1 MAEQVSPPA
10 AQTGVSS
17 SLRLL
22 KRVEAASQ
30 LGVSV
35 RTLDRWSVIKVGP
48 PRIKVGRYVF
58 YRTETILKWLSS
70 FDSSPGGTQVKGHE

>member
-1 MAEQVSPPA
+1 MAKKVSPPD

-35 RTLDRWSVIKVGP
+35 RTLDRWGVIKVGP